1 MEVEGSASGV
11 TTRRSNPPRPPCEMT
26 AREVIAIDYKKW
38 TFRQADKPASKWLPV
53 SRMPTN
59 IHLDLQHHGIIAD
72 PYVGKQ
78 ENDCQWVG
86 ESVWIYKAVFPTPN
100 LTFGQKAVLA
110 FDGLDTYA
118 TVALNGKEILKT
130 KDMFI
135 PERVNVV
142 YNLHIDKENVLEI
155 TFDSTYLIGKKI
167 VEQYPDHK
175 WGCWNGDPSRL
186 AVRKAQYH
194 YGWDWGCAL
203 LSCGPWRPVS
213 LEVYHSRISD
223 LYFTT
228 YIEKALKSAEVVAKA
243 DIEGEG
249 EEVRFE
255 ILIDGKT
262 VGTEIVKV
270 ENRYAT
276 ATFKNKSPKL
286 WYPHTYGQQ
295 PLYVLKA
302 ELLRNKV
309 VLDTAS
315 KRFGLRRAEV
325 VQRKLTDSPG
335 TTFLFEI
342 NNIPI
347 FCGGSN
353 WIPGEF
359 GPNDPQKYREW
370 IRMVVESNQTMIRV
384 WGGGIFEDEAFYDAC
399 DEMGVLV
406 WQDFLFACGNYP
418 AYPEFLAL
426 VKREATEN
434 VKLLRHHPSIVIYA
448 GNNEDYQYCESE
460 GLKYDP
466 NDPNPESWLKTTFP
480 ARYIYE
486 KILLEVTKEL
496 VPGTHYHYGS
506 PFGGKNTTDPYVGDI
521 HQWNV
526 WHGTQESYQDF
537 DKLSGRFVAEF
548 GMEAYPSIATIDAY
562 LPKGRSDV
570 DRYPQSSTVE
580 FHNKA
585 TGNERRLALYLAE
598 NIPFVMEPFEQ
609 YIYCT
614 QLMQAECLSSAYK
627 LWKRQWKGPSQEY
640 CSGALVWQINDVWPG
655 QSWSIVD
662 YYLRPKLAYYAI
674 KRELRPVTLGL
685 KRTVHTVPADK
696 YTHAYTKIRHK
707 IQLWVCN
714 LSLETLRPYVLIKSH
729 NLITGKSSTW
739 DDLEH
744 KLALPPNRSTEI
756 DEFQIP
762 VIGKYRANPTK
773 TANGAFSSVE
783 EEQQQTVIAAYLR
796 DFDGTQ
802 IARAINW
809 PEPLKHAH
817 IPTPKGIKFEL
828 TNSLRHGPELGSGPA
843 QDAIAVIV
851 SSDMAVKGL
860 CLEVIDPSKGDS
872 EVVFE
877 DNGIDLIPGDKVR
890 IGVKG
895 LRCGDEGRLTA
906 RYLGM

>member
-1 MEVEGSASGV
+1 M
-11 TTRRSNPPRPPCEMT
+11 P
-26 AREVIAIDYKKW
+26 ARKVIPIDYKKW
-38 TFRQADKPASKWLPV
+38 TFCQADDPASKWLPV

-86 ESVWIYKAVFPTPN
+86 ESKWIYKAVFPSPE

-118 TVALNGKEILKT
+118 TVVLNGKEILKT

-135 PERVNVV
+135 PERVDVL
-142 YNLHIDKENVLEI
+142 YSLHSGKENVLEI

-167 VEQYPDHK
+167 VEQYPNHK

-203 LSCGPWRPVS
+203 LSCGPWRSVF

-228 YIEKALKSAEVVAKA
+228 HIEKPLKSAEVVAKA

-249 EEVRFE
+249 EEVKFE
-255 ILIDGKT
+255 ISIDGKT
-262 VGTEIVKV
+262 VGTETIKI
-270 ENRYAT
+270 ENGFAT
-276 ATFKNKSPKL
+276 ATFKTNSPKL

-302 ELLRNKV
+302 ELLRSKCL
-309 VLDTAS
+309 LDTAS

-325 VQRKLTDSPG
+325 IQRKLEDSPG

-359 GPNDPQKYREW
+359 GPMDPPKYHDW
-370 IRMVVESNQTMIRV
+370 IKMVADGNQVMIRV
-384 WGGGIFEDEAFYDAC
+384 WGGGIFEDNAFYEAC

-418 AYPEFLAL
+418 AHQEFLAL

-434 VKLLRHHPSIVIYA
+434 VKLLRHHPSIVIWA
-448 GNNEDYQYCESE
+448 GNNEDYQYCETE
-460 GLKYDP
+460 DLKYDP

-480 ARYIYE
+480 ARYTYE

-496 VPGTHYHYGS
+496 IPGTFYHYGS
-506 PFGGKNTTDPYVGDI
+506 PYGGKDTTDPHVGDI
-521 HQWNV
+521 HQWNI
-526 WHGTQESYQDF
+526 WHGTQEKYQDF
-537 DKLSGRFVAEF
+537 DKLSGRFVSEF
-548 GMEAYPSIATIDAY
+548 GMEAYPNIETVEVY
-562 LPKGRSDV
+562 LPKGRSDI

-598 NIPFVMEPFEQ
+598 NIPYTMAPFEQ

-614 QLMQAECLSSAYK
+614 QLMQAECVSSAYK
-627 LWKRQWKGPSQEY
+627 LWKRQWKGPGREY

-685 KRTVHTVPADK
+685 KRTVHTIPADK
-696 YTHAYTKIRHK
+696 YTRAYTKTIHK
-707 IQLWVCN
+707 IQLWACN
-714 LSLETLRPYVLIKSH
+714 LSLETSRPFILIKSH
-729 NLITGKSSTW
+729 NLITGQTSTW
-739 DDLEH
+739 DDLKY
-744 KLALPPNRSTEI
+744 KLDLPPNRSTEI
-756 DEFQIP
+756 DDFEISVFGHYP
-762 VIGKYRANPTK
+762 DEPTK
-773 TANGAFSSVE
+773 PPDGAFSSAE
-783 EEQQQTVIAAYLR
+783 EEQQQTVIAAYIW
-796 DFDGTQ
+796 DSDGEFV
-802 IARAINW
+802 ARAVNW
-809 PEPLKHAH
+809 PEPLKYAH
-817 IPTPKGIKFEL
+817 LPKPKDIKLEL
-828 TNSLRHGPELGSGPA
+828 TNSLRDGPELDSEPA
-843 QDAIAVIV
+843 QDAIVVIV
-851 SSDMAVKGL
+851 SSDVAVKGL
-860 CLEVIDPSKGDS
+860 CLEVMDPLNRDS

-877 DNGIDLIPGDKVR
+877 DNCVDLMPEDRVH

-895 LRCGDEGRLTA
+895 LKCGDEGRLKV